1 MFNWKVEIEGD
12 RIRFLG
18 EEYPLGHFCLE
29 LLQHARVHDA
39 AARVGVLWDY
49 LDQHLRELQNG
60 LILQKQIKEIHDMIA
75 RVLPDL
81 ETLPPFHLTGV
92 EELRQSVETLF
103 TEEVAEQIADYAKQ
117 FHTRALD
124 QAELWVQVHYDL
136 SNNPIRHPGKQL
148 LEQEKAFLSEFIQ
161 LCYDLGDVDS
171 WLHRFVMRLNELE
184 STKPEDLFWLA
195 SQIFRSPELSLQNHY
210 LEADSD
216 TSVRHVEFTNLRA
229 FLLTDFFEGLAHNH
243 YPRRCPVCKG
253 SFRCRFGVCVKNAV
267 FYVSSHT
274 FLGHILN
281 DNLSNLWIIY

>member
-1 MFNWKVEIEGD
+1 M
-12 RIRFLG
+12 
-18 EEYPLGHFCLE
+18 
-29 LLQHARVHDA
+29 
-39 AARVGVLWDY
+39 
-49 LDQHLRELQNG
+49 
-60 LILQKQIKEIHDMIA
+60 
-75 RVLPDL
+75 
-81 ETLPPFHLTGV
+81 
-92 EELRQSVETLF
+92 
-103 TEEVAEQIADYAKQ
+103 
-117 FHTRALD
+117 
-124 QAELWVQVHYDL
+124 
-136 SNNPIRHPGKQL
+136 
-148 LEQEKAFLSEFIQ
+148 SEFIQ

-184 STKPEDLFWLA
+184 STKPEDLLWLA

>member
-1 MFNWKVEIEGD
+1 MFNWKAEIEGD

-39 AARVGVLWDY
+39 VARVSVLWDY

-60 LILQKQIKEIHDMIA
+60 LILQKQTSKIHDMIV

-103 TEEVAEQIADYAKQ
+103 TEEAAEQIADYAKQ
-117 FHTRALD
+117 FHTRSLD

-171 WLHRFVMRLNELE
+171 WLRRFVRRLNELE
-184 STKPEDLFWLA
+184 STKPEDLLWLA

-210 LEADSD
+210 LEEDSD
-216 TSVRHVEFTNLRA
+216 ASVRHVVFTNLRA
-229 FLLTDFFEGLAHNH
+229 FLLTDFFEGLAYNH
-243 YPRRCPVCKG
+243 SPRRCPVCK
-253 SFRCRFGVCVKNAV
+253 R
-267 FYVSSHT
+267 Y
-274 FLGHILN
+274 FLIPK
-281 DNLSNLWIIY
+281 